1 MPFAPDALEPL
12 MVMASSGL
20 LVGVNPSVK
29 ARTLREPVDKA
40 KVEDLAFSSAG
51 NGSPGHFAA
60 EIFRDVSAGKVT
72 HVPYKGNAP
81 AALAI
86 LSGEVQAGIL
96 ATPGMV
102 PHVKAGKITPL
113 AVTSRKRSLVM
124 PDVPTV
130 AEAGVKELEF
140 EVLQMAMLPA
150 ATPAPIVEALRKAM
164 ADALDHVDVKAQLAQ
179 LDLLI
184 EKQSGSAAQQR
195 LAQASQRFARIIEAT
210 GMKAE

>member
-1 MPFAPDALEPL
+1 MAKADPDGRTIFAGIDTTFTINPSIYKSMPFAPDALEPL

-102 PHVKAGKITPL
+102 PHVQGRQDHAAGGDQPQ
-113 AVTSRKRSLVM
+113 AF
-124 PDVPTV
+124 
-130 AEAGVKELEF
+130 AG
-140 EVLQMAMLPA
+140 
-150 ATPAPIVEALRKAM
+150 
-164 ADALDHVDVKAQLAQ
+164 DA
-179 LDLLI
+179 
-184 EKQSGSAAQQR
+184 
-195 LAQASQRFARIIEAT
+195 
-210 GMKAE
+210 